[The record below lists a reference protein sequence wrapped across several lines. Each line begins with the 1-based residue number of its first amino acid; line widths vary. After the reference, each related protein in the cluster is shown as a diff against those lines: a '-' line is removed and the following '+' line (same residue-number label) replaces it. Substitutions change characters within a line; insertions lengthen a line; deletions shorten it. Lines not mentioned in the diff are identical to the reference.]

1 MSAALRDAIRQDEAV
16 HQVHLTH
23 LRHAYRRLRG
33 GAPVRTSGTA
43 RPHSSAQVRRT
54 PVIRKTAPPPFIQK
68 TAPSD
73 GGWIGEYW
81 ALRNP
86 AQETAFAADAW
97 CALCNNTDRDRW
109 GQAADM
115 VYCDNEQDHAFHLTC
130 YGYWNR
136 CIRKKRLK
144 KIFETFPLL
153 RRNVLFEPDNKT
165 VKASHRAAAASK
177 THEWKPTQPLPKMP
191 TQSDLWFCS
200 MPRCV
205 EAQTQQQ
212 AALATSMRAERLDPD
227 NERDRRKFFQ
237 RQRAQ

>member
-1 MSAALRDAIRQDEAV
+1 V
-16 HQVHLTH
+16 H
-23 LRHAYRRLRG
+23 
-33 GAPVRTSGTA
+33 TSGTA
-43 RPHSSAQVRRT
+43 RPRPHSSAQVRRT
-54 PVIRKTAPPPFIQK
+54 NLNRKTALRKTAP
-68 TAPSD
+68 SNS
-73 GGWIGEYW
+73 GWIGEYW

-97 CALCNNTDRDRW
+97 CALCNSTDRDPW
-109 GQAADM
+109 GQAADL
-115 VYCDNEQDHAFHLTC
+115 VFCDNEQDHAFHLTC

-153 RRNVLFEPDNKT
+153 LHNVLYEPDNKT

-177 THEWKPTQPLPKMP
+177 THEWKPGRPLPVLP

-205 EAQTQQQ
+205 ASQREQQ
-212 AALATSMRAERLDPD
+212 AALATSMRAESLDPD
-227 NERDRRKFFQ
+227 NARDRRKFFQ